1 MDGELRIVKPS
12 VELITD
18 LPLLERIERA
28 GRICYRSEGRIHEG
42 SAGKFVKMIIDRGH
56 WSVLGHSQ
64 LYVQL
69 SQGYSAYLSVSIP
82 QQLLS
87 QFTYVYH
94 GNTVVW
100 AAGVDA
106 WLELFTQG
114 YVCFAYYFIKEL
126 PELFSS
132 LLKHERFGQR
142 YGEKPTYATD
152 EFVRFVGDE
161 VIPMSVEESMW
172 MLKETMILT
181 LDRASAMQLRT
192 HRLATHSVMSQR
204 YINFE
209 KYGFPYIIPDEV
221 VEAGNDAMLHWYECK
236 FTEIENYHKWIELG
250 FKPEIARTSI
260 GSDIESTMAVTAT
273 LWEWVHIFKM
283 RLDPHAQPAIRK
295 VMKMAQERLLEK
307 YSETELAPVLTF

>member
-1 MDGELRIVKPS
+1 MNEDLRIVEPS

-28 GRICYRSEGRIHEG
+28 GRICYRSEERIREG
-42 SAGKFVKMIIDRGH
+42 SAEKFVKMIIGKGH

-69 SQGYSAYLSVSIP
+69 CSDYTIDLMLSTP

-87 QFTYVYH
+87 QFKFVSLKDDTS
-94 GNTVVW
+94 VV

-106 WLELFTQG
+106 WLELFTTTYLPFG
-114 YVCFAYYFIKEL
+114 HYFVKEL

-132 LLKHERFGQR
+132 LLQADEL
-142 YGEKPTYATD
+142 YANPPTED
-152 EFVRFVGDE
+152 GLVSFVGDR
-161 VIPMSVEESMW
+161 VIPMSVEDSME
-172 MLKETMILT
+172 MLKETMVIT
-181 LDRASAMQLRT
+181 LDRAAAMQLRT
-192 HRLATHSVMSQR
+192 HRFATHSVMSQR

-221 VEAGNDAMLHWYECK
+221 NEAGSDALMFWHLCK
-236 FTEIENYHKWIELG
+236 QSEIAHYKQWIAAG
-250 FKPEIARTSI
+250 FKPEIARTSL
-260 GSDIESTMAVTAT
+260 GSDIESTMVVTAT
-273 LWEWVHIFKM
+273 LWEWRHIFEM

-307 YSETELAPVLTF
+307 YSETELATLLTF